1 MAEGIADAFRA
12 WWHNSC
18 CSVRTLPGVG
28 CEAGHDV
35 DTRSA
40 AAGLAPEGWCYA
52 CAILAG
58 DERGGWGG
66 ESTGVEI
73 SMVRGEEELKGD
85 DVRDK
90 GDCSDEE
97 DGGEPG

>member
-12 WWHNSC
+12 WWHDSC

-35 DTRSA
+35 DARSA
-40 AAGLAPEGWCYA
+40 ATGLAAEGWRYA
-52 CAILAG
+52 CAVLTG
-58 DERGGWGG
+58 DEGDRWRG
-66 ESTGVEI
+66 ESTGVEV
-73 SMVRGEEELKGD
+73 SMVRVEGELDGD
-85 DVRDK
+85 DVRDE

-97 DGGEPG
+97 EG